1 MICPH
6 CGASA
11 GDDAA
16 TCSRCGSPLAK
27 GRLADNTNVVGHPAL
42 PLEGASPL
50 AKRQPTF
57 GDREGPFPPGEESRR
72 TSPLRILLGV
82 AVALGVLGVVVLVIL
97 VTLDKE
103 EKIRVPVP
111 TGWQEADRK
120 TMESF
125 RKASSQGGQV
135 TVDYLFTDGSPSNFI
150 AVAHGH
156 AYVTES
162 PEGEDLATVKDFFAR
177 HKTELL
183 DQLQGIYRQAN
194 ASVEVRVYE
203 VRMMSCGTPALH
215 LDLVATMGGL
225 SLEQY
230 FLFFFR
236 GGKMY
241 FALVNKLGGQGVEE
255 EIGFLTENIS
265 FE

>member
-1 MICPH
+1 MRCPQ
-6 CGASA
+6 CGAIT
-11 GDDAA
+11 GDDAR
-16 TCSRCGSPLAK
+16 TCPRCGNPLAQDSLENNTITSGPPPLAPEGAPPPP
-27 GRLADNTNVVGHPAL
+27 GRLAPA
-42 PLEGASPL
+42 G
-50 AKRQPTF
+50 
-57 GDREGPFPPGEESRR
+57 GREEPFPPREERKRSNL
-72 TSPLRILLGV
+72 LRILLGV
-82 AVALGVLGVVVLVIL
+82 LAALGILGVVFLVIV
-97 VTLDKE
+97 VTVEKE

-111 TGWQEADRK
+111 AGWQEADQK

-125 RKASSQGGQV
+125 QKASSQGGQV

-150 AVAHGH
+150 AVAHGN
-156 AYVTES
+156 AYITER
-162 PEGEDLATVKDFFAR
+162 PEDDDLATVQDFFAR

-183 DQLQGIYRQAN
+183 DQLQAVYRQAN
-194 ASVEVRVYE
+194 ASVEVRAYE
-203 VRMMSCGTPALH
+203 VRMMACGTPALH

-236 GGKMY
+236 GGTMY
-241 FALVNKLGGQGVEE
+241 FALVNKLGGQGVGE